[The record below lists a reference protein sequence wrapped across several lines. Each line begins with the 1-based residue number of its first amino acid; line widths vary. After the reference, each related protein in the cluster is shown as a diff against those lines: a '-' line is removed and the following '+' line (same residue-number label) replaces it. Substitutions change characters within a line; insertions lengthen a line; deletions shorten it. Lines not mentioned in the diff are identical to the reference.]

1 MIVTIDGPAGA
12 GKSTIAKA
20 LAKRLG
26 WRMLDTG
33 AMYRAVTWKAIQEER
48 LSPLDDCANDLAG
61 IAEMIHNTELVLE
74 NNKVF
79 CDGYDVSVEIRKP
92 EIARLLKP
100 IADAPECRA
109 ELVKMQQKIGSLG
122 NLVTEGRDQGSVVF
136 PKAEFKFYL
145 DASVDER
152 ARRRHK
158 QEGGDFEMVKQAV
171 IARDTADRS
180 RPVGALVVPKG
191 SINID
196 TTDMTIDQTVD
207 LMFEMIK
214 MLTKKY
220 APVV

>member
-12 GKSTIAKA
+12 GKSTIAKS

-33 AMYRAVTWKAIQEER
+33 AMYRAVTWKALQEDR
-48 LSPLDDCANDLAG
+48 IVDGVMDILGVANMIAETDLAMEEDG
-61 IAEMIHNTELVLE
+61 RV
-74 NNKVF
+74 V
-79 CDGYDVSVEIRKP
+79 CDGYDVSQEIRKP

-136 PKAEFKFYL
+136 PNAEFKFYL
-145 DASVDER
+145 DASVEER

-158 QEGGDFEMVKQAV
+158 QEGGDLEAVKQAV

-191 SINID
+191 SIPVD
-196 TTDMTIDQTVD
+196 TTEMTIDQTVD
-207 LMFEMIK
+207 LMYVMIK
-214 MLTKKY
+214 LLIKKY

>member
-33 AMYRAVTWKAIQEER
+33 AMYRAVTWKALQEER
-48 LSPLDDCANDLAG
+48 MSSLDGGIDPMV
-61 IAEMIHNTELVLE
+61 IAEMIRTTDLSMEADGRVL
-74 NNKVF
+74 
-79 CDGYDVSVEIRKP
+79 CDGFDVSTEIRAP
-92 EIARLLKP
+92 NIAQLLKP

-109 ELVKMQQKIGSLG
+109 ELVKMQQKIGSTG
-122 NLVTEGRDQGSVVF
+122 HLVTEGRDQGSVVF
-136 PKAEFKFYL
+136 PHAEFKFYL
-145 DASVDER
+145 DASADER

-158 QEGGDFEMVKQAV
+158 QEGGDLEAVKQAV

-191 SINID
+191 AINVD

-207 LMFEMIK
+207 LMHVMIK
-214 MLTKKY
+214 MLIKKQ

>member
-33 AMYRAVTWKAIQEER
+33 AMYRAVTWKALQEER
-48 LSPLDDCANDLAG
+48 IVDGCMDILGVAAMIRDTELMLDDS
-61 IAEMIHNTELVLE
+61 
-74 NNKVF
+74 KVM
-79 CDGYDVSVEIRKP
+79 CDGFDVSTEIRRP
-92 EIARLLKP
+92 EIAHLLKP

-136 PKAEFKFYL
+136 PNAEFKFYL

-158 QEGGDFEMVKQAV
+158 QEGGDIENVKQGV
-171 IARDTADRS
+171 IARDLADKS

-191 SINID
+191 AIVVDS
-196 TTDMTIDQTVD
+196 TDMTIDQSVD
-207 LMFEMIK
+207 LMYAMVEMLLNK
-214 MLTKKY
+214 F
-220 APVV
+220 APVARIE